1 MLKESKNLDLKKEM
15 TDTFLKTVSAFA
27 NFGTGTII
35 FGVNDDGTIVGIGDM
50 KKLRLDIEN
59 KINQNINPIPDYT
72 LEEDEKNNIVKLVV
86 KEGKDKPYFYKSKSY
101 MRRDT
106 STVEMD
112 KYELKRFIMDVDN
125 ISFDSLKSTNQD
137 LEFTILEKALKEKM
151 GIEIFSLDTMRT
163 LELFSKDYG
172 YNKGAELLADTNKY
186 EGIDIVRFGESISIF
201 LDRVRLNRIS
211 IIEQYNKAVEKF
223 IQYYTYEEVEGFY
236 RVKKEKIPEDVFR
249 EAIANALI
257 NRDWDSAAN
266 IQVSFFDD
274 RIEITSPGGLPK
286 GVTIEDYLHKELSI
300 PKNPI
305 IANVFFRLGLIE
317 RYGTGV
323 QRICAL
329 YDNSV
334 NKPNFEMLENLIK
347 ITLPLLGSTAQET
360 TQTTQTLTYKTT
372 KTTQTLTDKTTQ
384 TTQTLADKTT
394 QTTQTLTDKT
404 TNESIIAILK
414 SNPYATLQEVA
425 DKLKITRDGI
435 KYHITKLQKQGKI
448 KHEGKDNKG
457 YWRIIE
463 D

>member
-1 MLKESKNLDLKKEM
+1 MLKESKNLEFKKDLS
-15 TDTFLKTVSAFA
+15 DTFLKTVSAFA

-35 FGVNDDGTIVGIGDM
+35 FGVDDDGTIVGIDDM
-50 KKLRLDIEN
+50 KKLRIDIEN

-72 LEEDEKNNIVKLVV
+72 LEEDEKNNTVNLVV
-86 KEGKDKPYFYKSKSY
+86 KEGKDKPYFFKSKSY

-125 ISFDSLKSTNQD
+125 ISFDSLKSSNQD
-137 LEFTILEKALKEKM
+137 LEFRVLEKALKEKM

-186 EGIDIVRFGESISIF
+186 EGIDIVRFGENINIF

-223 IQYYTYEEVEGFY
+223 VQYYTYEEVEGFY
-236 RVKKEKIPEDVFR
+236 RVKKEKIPEDAFR

-286 GVTIEDYLHKELSI
+286 GVTVEDYLHKELSI

-305 IANVFFRLGLIE
+305 IGNVFFRLGLIE

-323 QRICAL
+323 QRICTL
-329 YDNSV
+329 YDNNV
-334 NKPNFEMLENLIK
+334 NKPTFEVTENLIK
-347 ITLPLLGSTAQET
+347 ITLPFLGST
-360 TQTTQTLTYKTT
+360 TQ
-372 KTTQTLTDKTTQ
+372 KTTQENRSTTQ
-384 TTQTLADKTT
+384 EIDNTPQ
-394 QTTQTLTDKT
+394 
-404 TNESIIAILK
+404 ESIINIIK
-414 SNPYATLQEVA
+414 EKPQITLQEIA
-425 DKLKITRDGI
+425 DILKLTRDGV
-435 KYHITKLQKQGKI
+435 KYHITKLQEEGII
-448 KHEGKDNKG
+448 KHEGATKSGK
-457 YWRIIE
+457 WIIIKE

>member
-35 FGVNDDGTIVGIGDM
+35 FGVDDDGTIVGIDDM

-72 LEEDEKNNIVKLVV
+72 LEEDEKNNIIKLVV

-125 ISFDSLKSTNQD
+125 ISFDSLKSSNQD
-137 LEFTILEKALKEKM
+137 LEFRVLEKALKEKM
-151 GIEIFSLDTMRT
+151 GIEIFSLDTLRT

-186 EGIDIVRFGESISIF
+186 EGIDIVRFGENINIF

-223 IQYYTYEEVEGFY
+223 VQYYTYEEVEGFY
-236 RVKKEKIPEDVFR
+236 RVKKEKIPEDAFR

-305 IANVFFRLGLIE
+305 IGNVFFRLGLIE

-329 YDNSV
+329 YDNNV
-334 NKPNFEMLENLIK
+334 NKPTFEVAENLIK
-347 ITLPLLGSTAQET
+347 IILPFLGSTAQETARTTQTLTEKT
-360 TQTTQTLTYKTT
+360 TQTTQTLT
-372 KTTQTLTDKTTQ
+372 
-384 TTQTLADKTT
+384 DKTT

-404 TNESIIAILK
+404 TNENIIDILK
-414 SNPYATLQEVA
+414 NNPNATLQEVA

-457 YWRIIE
+457 YWKIIE

>member
-27 NFGTGTII
+27 NFGTGTIV
-35 FGVNDDGTIVGIGDM
+35 FGVDDDGTIVGIDDM

-72 LEEDEKNNIVKLVV
+72 LEEDEKDNIVKLVV

-106 STVEMD
+106 STIEMY

-125 ISFDSLKSTNQD
+125 ISFDSLKSSNQD
-137 LEFTILEKALKEKM
+137 LEFRVLEKALKEKM
-151 GIEIFSLDTMRT
+151 GIEIFSLDTLRT

-186 EGIDIVRFGESISIF
+186 EGIDIVRFGENISIF

-211 IIEQYNKAVEKF
+211 IIDQYNKAVEKF
-223 IQYYTYEEVEGFY
+223 AQYYTYEEVEGFY
-236 RVKKEKIPEDVFR
+236 RVKKEKIPEDAFR

-257 NRDWDSAAN
+257 NRDWDSVAN

-305 IANVFFRLGLIE
+305 IGNVFFRLGLIE

-329 YDNSV
+329 YDNNA
-334 NKPNFEMLENLIK
+334 NKPIFEVSENLIK
-347 ITLPLLGSTAQET
+347 IILPLLGSTSQETSQTTPKEGGSTPKTTPKDEYTTPKTTPKCDGTTPKTTPRETQKEILSLIKENNKITAQEI
-360 TQTTQTLTYKTT
+360 
-372 KTTQTLTDKTTQ
+372 
-384 TTQTLADKTT
+384 ADT
-394 QTTQTLTDKT
+394 
-404 TNESIIAILK
+404 IG
-414 SNPYATLQEVA
+414 
-425 DKLKITRDGI
+425 ITRDGVR
-435 KYHITKLQKQGKI
+435 YHLDSLKNKGII
-448 KHEGKDNKG
+448 KHYGTVQNG
-457 YWRIIE
+457 YWKILIE

>member
-1 MLKESKNLDLKKEM
+1 MKLKESKYLEFKKDM
-15 TDTFLKTVSAFA
+15 SDTFLKTVSAFA
-27 NFGTGTII
+27 NLGTGTII
-35 FGVNDDGTIVGIGDM
+35 FGVDDDGTIVGIDDM
-50 KKLRLDIEN
+50 KKLRLDVEN

-72 LEEDEKNNIVKLVV
+72 LEEDKKNNIVKLVV

-112 KYELKRFIMDVDN
+112 KYELKRFIMNVDN
-125 ISFDSLKSTNQD
+125 ISFDSLPSNNQD
-137 LEFTILEKALKEKM
+137 LEFTILEKSLKEKM
-151 GIEIFSLDTMRT
+151 GIEVFSLDTMRT

-223 IQYYTYEEVEGFY
+223 VQYYTYEEVEGFY
-236 RVKKEKIPEDVFR
+236 RVKKEKIPEDAFR

-286 GVTIEDYLHKELSI
+286 EVTIEDYMHKELSI

-305 IANVFFRLGLIE
+305 IANVFYRMGLIE

-323 QRICAL
+323 QRIQAL
-329 YDNSV
+329 YRDSENQ
-334 NKPNFEMLENLIK
+334 PIFEVSDNLIK
-347 ITLPLLGSTAQET
+347 IVLPLLKGATNA
-360 TQTTQTLTYKTT
+360 
-372 KTTQTLTDKTTQ
+372 LTDIKTDISNEADIKTDINRSNNRMTDIERKAKVIELFKTQ
-384 TTQTLADKTT
+384 DFVNNAIVREAIDFGEATIKRLLNVMVEEGTLRA
-394 QTTQTLTDKT
+394 
-404 TNESIIAILK
+404 
-414 SNPYATLQEVA
+414 
-425 DKLKITRDGI
+425 
-435 KYHITKLQKQGKI
+435 
-448 KHEGKDNKG
+448 EGENKG
-457 YWRIIE
+457 RKYYLVGKGN
-463 D
+463 